1 VAMSLTAVT
10 VFAGAV
16 LVIALGR
23 EKRGIKFG
31 GEVVINE

>member
-1 VAMSLTAVT
+1 

-16 LVIALGR
+16 LIIALGR

-31 GEVVINE
+31 GELIINE